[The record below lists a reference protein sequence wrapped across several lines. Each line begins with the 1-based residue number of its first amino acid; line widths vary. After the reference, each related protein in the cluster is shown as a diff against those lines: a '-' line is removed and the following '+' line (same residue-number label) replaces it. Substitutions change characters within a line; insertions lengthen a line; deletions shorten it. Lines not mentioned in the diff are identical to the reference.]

1 MTWQCNGMHAVFKY
15 FSFSFFKRNF
25 HLSLNMTSNV
35 LNRHHIHCVRK
46 SRFVGNIIKEK
57 IIQTWLLMCSNYL
70 TKSSTNNLNYFGS
83 ISEGNWLFGTSLM
96 VILPIYVKLNLKA
109 WLQPLKGKKMK
120 LNFICIQMIF

>member
-1 MTWQCNGMHAVFKY
+1 
-15 FSFSFFKRNF
+15 
-25 HLSLNMTSNV
+25 
-35 LNRHHIHCVRK
+35 
-46 SRFVGNIIKEK
+46 
-57 IIQTWLLMCSNYL
+57 MCSNYL

-120 LNFICIQMIF
+120 LNFICIQTIS